1 MNAIDKIWRCK
12 VKAQRTL
19 VAVTLVMVGIF
30 TVMTACTAN
39 PQNRQT
45 EVSQQDSPMAY
56 EKDET
61 MNQSRSL
68 EVVYS
73 STQCDQINDNQWIT
87 SKAQLDKLLQA
98 TLGKMISPAPVP
110 SPAVDFDH
118 YGVLLLSMG
127 QQRTGGYAIQ
137 LADDQLQMKDS
148 VATVRVKW
156 QKPRPGMMVTQ
167 ALTAPCL
174 FIKVPRGGYHTL
186 RAVDQR
192 QTVRAELTVN

>member
-1 MNAIDKIWRCK
+1 MKAIDKMWCHR
-12 VKAQRTL
+12 VRRPLAATL
-19 VAVTLVMVGIF
+19 LVTVGII
-30 TVMTACTAN
+30 TVMTACAASPDN
-39 PQNRQT
+39 GHNAASPK
-45 EVSQQDSPMAY
+45 DPPMAL
-56 EKDET
+56 DTNET
-61 MNQSRSL
+61 MNQSHSL

-73 STQCDQINDNQWIT
+73 STQCDQINENEWIT

-98 TLGKMISPAPVP
+98 TLGRMISPAPVP

-137 LADDQLQMKDS
+137 LADNQLQMNDS
-148 VATVRVKW
+148 VAIVRINW
-156 QKPRPGMMVTQ
+156 REPRPGMMVTQ

-174 FIKVPRGGYHTL
+174 FIKVPRGEYHTL